1 MDSLH
6 ITTFPD
12 VRGQIAALDPWD
24 IEKLQTFPP
33 TAEEKAGLPLLKL
46 ADFGG
51 QPTASGCLRHDANV
65 TAVWGAELDYD
76 AGEKHFDTAREKLEA
91 AGVEAF
97 LYTSPSHTTD
107 SPHWRILLPFDE
119 PFSGTVEQ
127 MRSYRS
133 EAVRRVEKV
142 LGFEVANESHT
153 LSQAFY
159 YGRVDGTQYQ
169 TAHTTGKC
177 VDRKYNLNQPVAK
190 PKAPGFVVGDNS
202 GVDIQTQVALVL
214 SGDSLHESL
223 RSLSASYAAKG
234 MSEADIVD
242 TLRGHLDAS
251 KAKGSKRWQE
261 RYDAVPRLVTS
272 AVEKYAPEATEAA
285 QAMPDQLPEL
295 DVPAL
300 LKTQPEPRAFHF
312 TDSNGAGVLPEG
324 EGCGAAGPGGVGKS
338 TVMLQLCVAL
348 ATGQLWMGEYKPS
361 YRVPVFFFTK
371 EDSRD
376 ELHRRLWAITG
387 DDREALDVA
396 GLHVYPLLGVD
407 FPLTV
412 SVNGQIVPGPAVDRI
427 IEIVNQHGGGGV
439 VSLDPLRKMAAG
451 KEDGEAMSA
460 AVNACDKIRLHTSG
474 DCTTLL
480 VHHSSKESMRNQ
492 DATAGAF
499 RGATDLVDGL
509 RWTMALTKLS
519 PKDRSQLTD
528 GNNWRRITMPK
539 TNYTEANDDGVL
551 VAWEEGRFMVQATP
565 TSLQKTHTIKH
576 NARQLYG
583 VLLESG
589 PLTFRELRDKCHKD
603 NGPVYAAT
611 REAEAVINTGMQLKL
626 IRATK
631 VTRANRQSYE
641 AWEARE
647 DAPEM

>member
-1 MDSLH
+1 MEPLH

-12 VRGQIAALDPWD
+12 VRGQIAAFDPWE
-24 IEKLQTFPP
+24 ILKLQTFPP

-46 ADFGG
+46 ADFGD
-51 QPTASGCLRHDANV
+51 QATASGCLRHDANV

-76 AGEKHFDTAREKLEA
+76 AGEKQFSTATEKLQA
-91 AGVEAF
+91 AGIEAF
-97 LYTSPSHTTD
+97 LYTSPSHAED
-107 SPHWRILLPFDE
+107 DPHWRILLPFAE
-119 PFSGTVEQ
+119 PFSGSVEQ
-127 MRSYRS
+127 MRQYRS

-159 YGRVDGTQYQ
+159 YGRVDGVQYQ

-177 VDRKYNLNQPVAK
+177 VDRKYNLKQAAGK
-190 PKAPGFVVGDNS
+190 TKGFVVSDSS
-202 GVDIQTQVALVL
+202 GVDIQTQVAQVL
-214 SGDSLHESL
+214 SGDSLHEPL

-242 TLRGHLDAS
+242 TLRAHLDAS

-261 RYDAVPRLVTS
+261 RYDAIPRVVAS
-272 AVEKYAPEATEAA
+272 AIEKYAPEAIEAA

-312 TDSNGAGVLPEG
+312 TDSNGNGVLPEG

-348 ATGQLWMGEYKPS
+348 ATGQLWMGEFKPS

-371 EDSRD
+371 EDSVD

-412 SVNGQIVPGPAVDRI
+412 SVNGQIVPGPAVDKI

-460 AVNACDKIRLHTSG
+460 AVNACDKIRLHTTG
-474 DCTTLL
+474 ECTTLL

-519 PKDRSQLTD
+519 PKDRSLIPD

-551 VAWEEGRFMVQATP
+551 VAWEDGRFIVQATP
-565 TSLQKTHTIKH
+565 TSLKKSHTIKQ
-576 NARQLYG
+576 NARQLYE
-583 VLLESG
+583 VLLASG
-589 PLTFRELRDKCHKD
+589 PLTIRELRDKCHKE
-603 NGPVYAAT
+603 NGPVHAAT
-611 REAEAVINTGMQLKL
+611 REVSEVVNTGMQLRL
-626 IRATK
+626 IQATK
-631 VTRANRQSYE
+631 VTRGNNQSYE
-641 AWEARE
+641 AWEASE
-647 DAPEM
+647 NAPEM